1 MLTFLYIHQK
11 RVNLFSNEMI
21 SMSSFII
28 VYRLFYDFAET
39 KTMKKKLLWKGLLE
53 LKNES

>member
-21 SMSSFII
+21 SMSYFII
-28 VYRLFYDFAET
+28 VYRLFYNFAET
-39 KTMKKKLLWKGLLE
+39 KTMKKKTSLE
-53 LKNES
+53 RSIGIKK